1 MVAIARHLVTLSKP
15 RVISLLVFTGVCGVY
30 KAADGSPS
38 VAELVAV
45 IVAGTLSAAGA
56 NAINQ
61 GLDFDIDAVMS
72 RTRTRPV
79 PSNVVRPAFAVVAG
93 GIFVLAAVA
102 LMFALTNWIAA
113 ALMLAAAM
121 VYVFVY
127 TVALKRRSWNNI
139 VIGGAAGAFPPLIGA
154 AAVSGTIDAVGVYM
168 FAFVFFWTP
177 PHFWTLSIML
187 RDDYAAAKVPMLP
200 TLTSLRATAWQVVL
214 YIGLLVALAWLPLVS
229 GYGGITFAI
238 VATLMSLQ
246 WIRKSRPLF
255 GDPTHQET
263 LSAYKYSLLHL
274 AGAFLVLAVEPVL
287 PWY

>member
-30 KAADGSPS
+30 KAADGSPT
-38 VAELVAV
+38 VIELVAV

-79 PSNVVRPAFAVVAG
+79 PSNVVRPAFAVVG
-93 GIFVLAAVA
+93 GGAFVAAAVA
-102 LMFALTNWIAA
+102 LMLVLTNLTAA
-113 ALMLAAAM
+113 ALMLAAAL

-139 VIGGAAGAFPPLIGA
+139 VIGGAAGAFPPLIGV
-154 AAVSGTIDAVGVYM
+154 AAVTGSVDALGVYM

-177 PHFWTLSIML
+177 PHFWTLSMLL
-187 RDDYAAAKVPMLP
+187 RDDYAAARVPMLP

-214 YIGLLVALAWLPLVS
+214 YIGLLIALAWLPLVA
-229 GYGGITFAI
+229 GYGGITFA
-238 VATLMSLQ
+238 VVVTLLSLQ

-255 GDPTHQET
+255 GAPTHQEM

-274 AGAFLVLAVEPVL
+274 AGVFLVLAIEPVL